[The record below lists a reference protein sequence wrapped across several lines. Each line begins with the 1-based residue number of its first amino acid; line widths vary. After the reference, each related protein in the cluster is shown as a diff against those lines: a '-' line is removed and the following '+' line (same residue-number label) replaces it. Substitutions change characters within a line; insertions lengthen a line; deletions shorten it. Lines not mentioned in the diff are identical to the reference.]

1 MGARIFV
8 CVTCD
13 RYSAGSQGP
22 SRGALFATCVES
34 TARGLP
40 VTIRRVECL
49 NGCPHPCNA
58 ALRDLGKSS
67 FRFSKLDEED
77 AADLV
82 DIAVRYGASS
92 DGAISTGRLARK
104 VISTYVRQKP

>member
-1 MGARIFV
+1 MGARIFI

-13 RYSAGSQGP
+13 RYCMDGQGP
-22 SRGALFATCVES
+22 SRAARFATCVES
-34 TARGLP
+34 AALGLP

-49 NGCPHPCNA
+49 NGCPYPCNA

-67 FRFSKLDEED
+67 LRFSKLDDKD

-82 DIAVRYGASS
+82 DIAVRYAASP
-92 DGAISTGRLARK
+92 DRAVSTGRLAHK
-104 VISTYVRQKP
+104 VTCTYVVQKP

>member
-1 MGARIFV
+1 
-8 CVTCD
+8 
-13 RYSAGSQGP
+13 
-22 SRGALFATCVES
+22 
-34 TARGLP
+34 
-40 VTIRRVECL
+40 
-49 NGCPHPCNA
+49 
-58 ALRDLGKSS
+58 
-67 FRFSKLDEED
+67 LDEED